1 MIVQFGTKI
10 KWTEKNP
17 IFLKEKKKKK
27 LTLGKEVEG
36 GGREAGDSSV
46 PIRVFCT
53 EVGEQS
59 LKITSWR
66 SAMRSRFIF
75 KGERSGEDARS
86 SALYLLLKYD

>member
-1 MIVQFGTKI
+1 MYNLIPKLNEREKI
-10 KWTEKNP
+10 P
-17 IFLKEKKKKK
+17 FFFFLKK

-46 PIRVFCT
+46 PMRVFCT